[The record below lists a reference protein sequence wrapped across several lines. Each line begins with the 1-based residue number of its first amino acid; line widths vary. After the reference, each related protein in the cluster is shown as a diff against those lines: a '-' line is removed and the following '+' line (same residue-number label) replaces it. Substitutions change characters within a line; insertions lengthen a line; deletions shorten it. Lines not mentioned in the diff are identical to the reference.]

1 MMKNKASGI
10 LKEIEEI
17 RELLGQNAEDG
28 QQQTSGILK
37 EIEDLKALVGQNAEG
52 WSTTNFRYS

>member
-17 RELLGQNAEDG
+17 RKLLGQNSDNDEEQG
-28 QQQTSGILK
+28 
-37 EIEDLKALVGQNAEG
+37 
-52 WSTTNFRYS
+52 FRYT